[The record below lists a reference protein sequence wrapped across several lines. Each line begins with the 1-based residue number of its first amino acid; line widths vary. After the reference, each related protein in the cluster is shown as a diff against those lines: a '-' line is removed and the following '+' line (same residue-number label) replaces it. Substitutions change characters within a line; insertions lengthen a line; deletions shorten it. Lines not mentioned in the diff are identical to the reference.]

1 MKIEL
6 QHLSIQIAGKTLLE
20 ESDLTMGHTEEWAI
34 VGASGSGKTLLAK
47 AIAKN
52 IFYSGNIVFL
62 DDSDQPFE
70 PRIIL
75 VDQQHRF
82 KNKSNVDQ
90 FYYQQ
95 RYNSIDAEETITVQ
109 QDLDAHPNDSNID
122 WIDKFQI
129 KSILNKPIIQLSNG
143 ENKRLQLVKALIQDP
158 DLIVLDNPFIGLDID
173 GRAVLTEMLNEIVK
187 DGKKII
193 LITSPQT
200 LPSCITKI
208 ASIVDRKLM
217 VINNAAFIKQKETHS
232 IQISQE
238 LLDQFNANNQ
248 LQFDDAV
255 NMNNVSI
262 SYNEKII
269 LKAISWK
276 VKKGERWCLS
286 GHNGSGKSTL
296 VSLIT
301 ADNPQAYANDIFIF
315 DREKGS
321 GESIWDIKKHIG
333 FVSPELHLFFDRG
346 FTSFDIIASGLFDT
360 IGLFRKINPEQENKV
375 TKWMEALKIIDLKNR
390 YLNQLSL
397 GQQRLVMLA
406 RALVKAPPL
415 LILDEPC
422 QGLDPDQTSFFRS
435 LIDVICEKTSTT
447 LIYISHF
454 KEDIP
459 KCIKHQLHLE
469 KGEIK
474 V

>member
-62 DDSDQPFE
+62 DNSDQPFE

-95 RYNSIDAEETITVQ
+95 RYNSIDAEDTITVQ

-173 GRAVLTEMLNEIVK
+173 GRAVLTEI
-187 DGKKII
+187 
-193 LITSPQT
+193 
-200 LPSCITKI
+200 
-208 ASIVDRKLM
+208 DRKSTRL
-217 VINNAAFIKQKETHS
+217 NSSHS
-232 IQISQE
+232 S
-238 LLDQFNANNQ
+238 
-248 LQFDDAV
+248 
-255 NMNNVSI
+255 VSRMP
-262 SYNEKII
+262 SS
-269 LKAISWK
+269 A
-276 VKKGERWCLS
+276 
-286 GHNGSGKSTL
+286 
-296 VSLIT
+296 
-301 ADNPQAYANDIFIF
+301 
-315 DREKGS
+315 
-321 GESIWDIKKHIG
+321 
-333 FVSPELHLFFDRG
+333 
-346 FTSFDIIASGLFDT
+346 
-360 IGLFRKINPEQENKV
+360 
-375 TKWMEALKIIDLKNR
+375 
-390 YLNQLSL
+390 
-397 GQQRLVMLA
+397 
-406 RALVKAPPL
+406 
-415 LILDEPC
+415 
-422 QGLDPDQTSFFRS
+422 
-435 LIDVICEKTSTT
+435 
-447 LIYISHF
+447 
-454 KEDIP
+454 
-459 KCIKHQLHLE
+459 
-469 KGEIK
+469 
-474 V
+474 